1 MDRVND
7 SQELS
12 FSPPNNSFSPPTP
25 FARNGI
31 RYNEFREILNTAV
44 QASQH
49 DRPIQRQ
56 AEVIGKDKIA
66 SECVC
71 LPSVGW
77 TLMLS
82 LFVTFRR

>member
-56 AEVIGKDKIA
+56 AEVLGKDKI
-66 SECVC
+66 ECLC
-71 LPSVGW
+71 MPPISRMDFN
-77 TLMLS
+77 TYS
-82 LFVTFRR
+82 IRNI

>member
-12 FSPPNNSFSPPTP
+12 FSPPNHSFSPPTP

-56 AEVIGKDKIA
+56 AEVLGTY
-66 SECVC
+66 CVISSS
-71 LPSVGW
+71 LPHQPAG
-77 TLMLS
+77 LLS
-82 LFVTFRR
+82 LLTFPL

>member
-7 SQELS
+7 SQEL
-12 FSPPNNSFSPPTP
+12 SFSPPTP

-56 AEVIGKDKIA
+56 AEVLGRVI
-66 SECVC
+66 VC
-71 LPSVGW
+71 SRCP
-77 TLMLS
+77 
-82 LFVTFRR
+82 FAIH